1 MKKVAIKKLD
11 LYTASGYLIKTLLF
25 LTLLVFAAL
34 NYFSELRMGVARS
47 LVVFKRSLQAYV
59 QIEHIYLCALI
70 LAILALLFS
79 IALVLTKRKRALTLV
94 LSSLCLLVYMLLVA
108 DPEKR
113 VYPANLLCFIFIA
126 LLIIMYAGLISKTSA
141 SSRS

>member
-1 MKKVAIKKLD
+1 MKKVD
-11 LYTASGYLIKTLLF
+11 LYTASGYLIKMLLF

-34 NYFSELRMGVARS
+34 NYFADMRMGVARS
-47 LVVFKRSLQAYV
+47 LVVFKRSLQAYM

-70 LAILALLFS
+70 LAIIALLFS

-113 VYPANLLCFIFIA
+113 VYPANLLCFIFIS
-126 LLIIMYAGLISKTSA
+126 LFTIMYAGLISKSSTI
-141 SSRS
+141 SRSRR

>member
-1 MKKVAIKKLD
+1 MEKVD

-34 NYFSELRMGVARS
+34 NYFTEIRMGVARS
-47 LVVFKRSLQAYV
+47 LVVFKRSLQAYM

-70 LAILALLFS
+70 LALIALLFS

-94 LSSLCLLVYMLLVA
+94 LSSLCLLVYMLLIA

-113 VYPANLLCFIFIA
+113 VYPANLLCFI
-126 LLIIMYAGLISKTSA
+126 LISLFTIMYAGLISKSSTI
-141 SSRS
+141 SRSRR